1 MEGERERE
9 RERERENESGER
21 ERGDPENICYNSLGK
36 LDESKLGQLINY

>member
-9 RERERENESGER
+9 RERERMRVVR